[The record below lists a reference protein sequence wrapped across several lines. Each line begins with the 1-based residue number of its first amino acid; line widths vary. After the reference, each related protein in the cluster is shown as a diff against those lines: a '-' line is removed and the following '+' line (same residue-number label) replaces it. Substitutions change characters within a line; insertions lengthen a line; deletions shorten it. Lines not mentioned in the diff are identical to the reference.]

1 MSEFVLMLLQSK
13 VDSESD
19 GLLHRVRHGSGVDVS
34 QGLSELVGR
43 AQHSNDPDAWNA
55 AGLGFHYA
63 GQHDQA
69 TRIFDALVQNYPDH
83 DVYRLNLATS
93 YAQTEQFEL
102 CRYHL
107 RRLAEYGTTEEFR
120 RLGKEQLDGYERFL
134 GLTEADQKLRDLQIK
149 SLRRAIS
156 SPERTPE
163 NFIALAKLLLLRGK
177 LESGGD
183 WLSQATAVL
192 EQGLEFFPGEKEIL
206 QLLVAAYLRDD
217 PHERLPEL
225 LSQLEKSD
233 PNSAVLESLVVR
245 DEEAAAFTEKMF
257 QRANELMR
265 RAIESK
271 DDNDV
276 REAALQDLGRIVA
289 NYPQNSDYRL
299 IYAFTLM
306 GVGRREAAL
315 QEAQK
320 LTDMPDG
327 SHNFHFNLGQ
337 IFWICGDPVQGRRH
351 LDLALRYAQNEQ
363 ERQDV
368 RDRIAELQR

>member
-1 MSEFVLMLLQSK
+1 MREFALILLQSK

-19 GLLHRVRHGSGVDVS
+19 GLLRRVQQGSAVEVS
-34 QGLSELVGR
+34 QGLSELAGR
-43 AQHSNDPDAWNA
+43 AQRSNDPDAWNA

-63 GQHDQA
+63 GQYDQA
-69 TRIFDALVQNYPDH
+69 MRIFDALVQSYPDH

-102 CRYHL
+102 CRHHL
-107 RRLAEYGTTEEFR
+107 RRVAEHGSTEEFR

-134 GLTEADQKLRDLQIK
+134 GLTEADQKLRDLQIN

-156 SPERTPE
+156 DSERTPE
-163 NFIALAKLLLLRGK
+163 NFIALARLLLLCGK
-177 LESGGD
+177 VEPGGD

-192 EQGLEFFPGEKEIL
+192 EQGREVFPREKEML
-206 QLLVAAYLRDD
+206 ELLVTVYLRDD
-217 PHERLPEL
+217 PQERLPEI
-225 LSQLEKSD
+225 LSRLEKIA

-245 DEEAAAFTEKMF
+245 DEEAAAFTERML

-271 DDNDV
+271 DDNDI
-276 REAALQDLGRIVA
+276 REAALHDLGRIVA
-289 NYPQNSDYRL
+289 TYPQNSGYRL

-306 GVGRREAAL
+306 GVERRDAAL

-320 LTDMPDG
+320 LAGTPND
-327 SHNFHFNLGQ
+327 SHSFHFNLGQ
-337 IFWICGDPVQGRRH
+337 IFWICGDPIQGRRH
-351 LDLALRYAQNEQ
+351 LDLAARYAQNEQ

-368 RDRIAELQR
+368 RDRIAGLER